1 MEQQWTYRPR
11 SSAVLTGATWLVA
24 VGLTTA
30 EVVTGGAAAGLRAL
44 PGALLAA
51 LLGWAVFYRPHVVV
65 DDAGVLVVN
74 PLSTTLV
81 PWAALIDVRTRFTCT
96 LVTPR
101 TRVEV
106 FAAPG
111 PGRHTAASATAQD
124 VRAAGRGA
132 ADGRGAVSI
141 GELPG
146 SPSAVVARHVR
157 ERWSALVEAGRLEAG
172 VADETPVVRRTHVRL
187 LGSVVALAVTAVVPY
202 LG

>member
-30 EVVTGGAAAGLRAL
+30 EVLAGGAAAGLRVL
-44 PGALLAA
+44 PAALLVA
-51 LLGWAVFYRPHVVV
+51 LLGWAVFYRPHVAV

-74 PLSTTLV
+74 PLSTTRV

-101 TRVEV
+101 ASVEV

-111 PGRHTAASATAQD
+111 PGRHSAASATAQD
-124 VRAAGRGA
+124 VRAVARGA

-146 SPSAVVARHVR
+146 SPSAVVAHHVR
-157 ERWSALVEAGRLEAG
+157 ERWAALVETGRLEAG
-172 VADETPVVRRTHVRL
+172 LADETPVERRTHGRL
-187 LGSVVALAVTAVVPY
+187 LAAVAVLLVAAVVPH